1 MVQSSIQVTIKKK
14 ANELG
19 DLMSIKTQYPAFT
32 KYDFEVFQVPGLENR
47 MEAIRE
53 AIRPKFELYGQAIAS
68 YLAPKLGEEVF
79 VHIAK
84 HARRTVNPPDETWVA
99 WATNKRGYK
108 AHPHF
113 QLGLRNSYLFAWFS
127 LIYECEKKQPF
138 ARRLQEQKQLWDQ
151 LPDHFYLSE
160 DHTKPDVTPIQ
171 GMTDDQ
177 IMQILDRLAKVKK
190 AEFLC
195 GIAIPPEEII
205 RLSGEQLLQKLEQ
218 TFDQLLPLY
227 HLAIQS

>member
-1 MVQSSIQVTIKKK
+1 MTMMTKI
-14 ANELG
+14 
-19 DLMSIKTQYPAFT
+19 PAFT
-32 KYDFEVFQVPGLENR
+32 EADFAVFHVPGLENR
-47 MEAIRE
+47 MEALRE
-53 AIRPKFELYGQAIAS
+53 TIRPKFELYGQAIAS

-84 HARRTVNPPDETWVA
+84 HARRTVHPPDETWVA

-113 QLGLRNSYLFAWFS
+113 QLGLRDSYLFAWFS

-138 ARRLQEQKQLWDQ
+138 AQKLQEQLQLWNQ

-160 DHTKPDVTPIQ
+160 DHTKPEITPLQ
-171 GMTDDQ
+171 GMTKDQ
-177 IMQILDRLAKVKK
+177 ITQILDRLAKVKK

-195 GIAIPPEEII
+195 GLVIPTEEII
-205 RLSGEQLLQKLEQ
+205 QLSGEQLLKLMEQ
-218 TFDQLLPLY
+218 AFDQLLPLY
-227 HLAIQS
+227 HLATQST

>member
-1 MVQSSIQVTIKKK
+1 MTV
-14 ANELG
+14 
-19 DLMSIKTQYPAFT
+19 KTQLPAFT
-32 KYDFEVFQVPGLENR
+32 DTDFAVFQVPGLENR
-47 MEAIRE
+47 MEALRTT
-53 AIRPKFELYGQAIAS
+53 IRPKFEVYGQAIAS
-68 YLAPKLGEEVF
+68 YLAPRLGEEVF

-113 QLGLRNSYLFAWFS
+113 QLGFRDSYLFAWFA

-138 ARRLQEQKQLWDQ
+138 ARKLQEQMQLWDQ

-160 DHTKPDVTPIQ
+160 DHTKPDITPVHGI
-171 GMTDDQ
+171 TEDQ
-177 IMQILDRLAKVKK
+177 ITHILDRLAKVKK

-195 GIAIPPEEII
+195 GLVIPSEEVTQ
-205 RLSGEQLLQKLEQ
+205 LSGEKLLEKLEQ
-218 TFDQLLPLY
+218 SFDQLLPLY
-227 HLAIQS
+227 HLAIKSK